1 VREITPYQLHSPA
14 RVGEADYFSYAESD
28 EVHLRDYWR
37 MVVKRRRVVILVF
50 LIVLGLGI
58 YKTFSQTPLYTA
70 VATLKIEPQTTAIQI
85 GELLTPG
92 EDVGGPYDYYQTQFA
107 LLKSRPL
114 AAKVITELKLASN
127 PDFLNDE
134 SSLFDRIF
142 SWPFELIDSLQT
154 YIAQFFRSPPAKT
167 EERSPREQFE
177 FGVSPGLIS
186 HYLSLLTVEPVRNT
200 RLVRIMFSTPSPRL
214 SQQLANIHA
223 AAFIRTTLET
233 RFELT
238 NETREFLEKK
248 LAELQ
253 VKNQQAEEAL
263 QHFRQKHGVVSLE
276 GNENIIVERMVDL
289 NKRLTE
295 ARAKRIEQE
304 ALYRTV
310 ENKNSRYLSEI
321 IDNNVIQQLKT
332 SLLTLE
338 GEQARLSA
346 TFTPAHPR
354 LIELGQQL
362 NETRRRLDREIAN
375 VVRKIESDYEAARAK
390 EQALQMETSLQEQA
404 ALNLKEVGAE
414 YSILKQQVDS
424 SRTLYDNVLKRLNE
438 TNISNDA
445 PLSNIQISERAEAPR
460 SPSSPR
466 TQLNLLVATACGL
479 FLGVGLA
486 FFLEYVDQRM
496 STPEDVWRATGVPTL
511 GVVPH
516 TRSLRRRI
524 YGLRSTTP
532 RRSLVSG
539 VAPSWALQGRS
550 VNQQLMIAHHP
561 HSIFSESYRIIQ
573 TMLLPAFAEKPL
585 QVILLTSAHPGEGKT
600 VTTVNLATTLAQSG
614 HTVVVVDADLRKG
627 SCHTLLGRRNHRGLS
642 QVLAGRVSLEEA
654 LQNTSIAGLTFL
666 ARGALTPN
674 PAGLLQSH
682 RMWELVETLRGR
694 FEFILID
701 SAPAIAVSDAAL
713 LSRLSDGVLL
723 VLRGQRTTIETARR
737 VVERLEAVH
746 AQILG
751 VVLNAVDIRNPDYA
765 DYRRYYASY
774 YTAVQKE
781 AEEASEER
789 GASRQ
794 EGA

>member
-1 VREITPYQLHSPA
+1 MREITPYHLQSPA
-14 RVGEADYFSYAESD
+14 RIGEAEYFSYAESE

-37 MVVKRRRVVILVF
+37 MLVKRRRVVMLVF

-92 EDVGGPYDYYQTQFA
+92 GDAGGPYDYYQTQFA

-127 PDFLNDE
+127 PDFLHDE

-154 YIAQFFRSPPAKT
+154 YIAQCFRSPPAKT
-167 EERSPREQFE
+167 EERSLREQFE
-177 FGVSPGLIS
+177 FGVPPGLIS

-200 RLVRIMFSTPSPRL
+200 RLVQVMFSTPSPRF
-214 SQQLANIHA
+214 SQQLANAHA

-253 VKNQQAEEAL
+253 VNNQQAEEAL
-263 QHFRQKHGVVSLE
+263 QRFRQKHGVVSLE

-321 IDNNVIQQLKT
+321 IDNNVIQQLKN
-332 SLLTLE
+332 SLLSLE
-338 GEQARLSA
+338 AEQARLST
-346 TFTPAHPR
+346 TFTSAHPR
-354 LIELGQQL
+354 LIELGQQV
-362 NETRRRLDREIAN
+362 NETRRRLDREITN
-375 VVRKIESDYEAARAK
+375 VVRKIQSDYEASRAK

-424 SRTLYDNVLKRLNE
+424 SRTLYENVLKRLNE

-466 TQLNLLVATACGL
+466 TKLNLMVAMACGL

-486 FFLEYVDQRM
+486 LFLEYVDQRM
-496 STPEDVWRATGVPTL
+496 STPEDVWKATGVPTL

-524 YGLRSTTP
+524 YGIRSMP
-532 RRSLVSG
+532 RRSLVG
-539 VAPSWALQGRS
+539 GLAPFWALQGRAF
-550 VNQQLMIAHHP
+550 NQQLMVAHHP

-573 TMLLPAFAEKPL
+573 TMLLPAFSEKPL

-600 VTTVNLATTLAQSG
+600 VTTVNLAITLAQSG
-614 HTVVVVDADLRKG
+614 HTVAVVDADLRKG
-627 SCHTLLGRRNHRGLS
+627 SCHMLLGRRHHRGLS
-642 QVLAGRVSLEEA
+642 QVLTGGVSLEEA
-654 LQNTSIAGLTFL
+654 LQNTSIPGLTFL

-789 GASRQ
+789 GVS
-794 EGA
+794 